1 MKHVRW
7 TYFVG
12 LVLALVAGIWAV
24 NAQSG
29 GGRHVPR
36 FVVEPGWPKPGPR
49 SWVTDRLVTEEMGA
63 TCADAKGTVVSLN
76 RGNMLPIEKSLT
88 LKSAPPI
95 IEFDPSGH
103 VVKAWGDRSVLPE
116 GLHGCLFDH
125 ENNFWL
131 GGSGDGIVQKW
142 TRDGSRMLMQIG
154 TKGKC
159 DGPDG
164 KCGNPGLNA
173 SHTLLNQPADMAVDP
188 TNGDIYIA
196 DGYGNHR
203 IVVFDRNGQYLRQW
217 GSAGTGPGQFSPP
230 DGGHPHCVVLNRGL
244 LYVCDRGNA
253 RIQVFDRMGSLKEI
267 IEVKPGSGEFGSSSD
282 LDFSPDSRFMYIN
295 DHEEELKLRGNV
307 PGDRYLHDLLRQ
319 YQPGW
324 ALARQWAGFEREV
337 EELQKEI
344 ARLRGLVSRAVYEL
358 KDAGAEDKSRR
369 LLRALDGR

>member
-1 MKHVRW
+1 MKHARW

-103 VVKAWGDRSVLPE
+103 VLKAWGDRSVLPE

-203 IVVFDRNGQYLRQW
+203 VAVFDKNGKYLRQM
-217 GSAGTGPGQFSPP
+217 GGVGTGPGQFASG
-230 DGGHPHCVVLNRGL
+230 DGGHPHCVVLGKDGL
-244 LYVCDRGNA
+244 VYACDRGND
-253 RIQVFDRMGSLKEI
+253 RINVYKKNGTFLYDIPVIPGTAALGTAGSAWD
-267 IEVKPGSGEFGSSSD
+267 V
-282 LDFSPDSRFMYIN
+282 DFSPDKNQTFMYESDGGNEIMWIF
-295 DHEEELKLRGNV
+295 DHANNTILS
-307 PGDRYLHDLLRQ
+307 
-319 YQPGW
+319 
-324 ALARQWAGFEREV
+324 GF
-337 EELQKEI
+337 
-344 ARLRGLVSRAVYEL
+344 
-358 KDAGAEDKSRR
+358 
-369 LLRALDGR
+369 